1 MPIDADHS
9 WAETPA
15 IQIFFIF
22 VSAIAVP
29 IWVFRMA
36 KRLRKRLSSGAKRLS
51 LSSRSTATG
60 SRAQS
65 FFTKEQEDRRGDKD

>member
-15 IQIFFIF
+15 IHIFFIF

-36 KRLRKRLSSGAKRLS
+36 KGLRKRLPLGAKRLS
-51 LSSRSTATG
+51 LSFRSAATG
-60 SRAQS
+60 ARAQS